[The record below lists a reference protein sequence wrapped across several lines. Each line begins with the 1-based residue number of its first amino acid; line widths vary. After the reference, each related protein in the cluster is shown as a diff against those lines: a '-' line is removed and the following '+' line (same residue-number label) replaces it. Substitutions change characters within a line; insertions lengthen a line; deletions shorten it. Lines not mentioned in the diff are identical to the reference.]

1 MKMLQNN
8 EIDNF
13 KRDGAIF
20 LKNKFD
26 ISWISKLQKGIEI
39 VNNFQPA
46 HWK

>member
-20 LKNKFD
+20 LKNKFPQKEELTYRKVQISLLTSTLD
-26 ISWISKLQKGIEI
+26 I
-39 VNNFQPA
+39 
-46 HWK
+46 